1 MKETVT
7 VFEQHTP
14 YPKFSNFKDARNHYV
29 DLYWKIRGGE
39 TWDKNVYFPFK
50 DKHVWDKI
58 SDVIDEIIT
67 KNHCFDD
74 QNQGIYVET
83 YDDETK
89 TNSYNNSKTLEFE
102 MPLDKT
108 KFKIK
113 CELDITKADNIYFL
127 GYLSQEDDEDEKK
140 KMNLQFSISDS
151 EDGYFDS
158 SKQTTQFSINGVKV
172 RTFHFAYPLV
182 SSERMHDW
190 IEDDERLLNILKE
203 RGISQYNFDFGE
215 DQYSLYIPFFDSTV
229 CFGNPNYRDVNLVQ
243 KDDHGKWKILDMSI
257 YELLLYIDTDDDQVF
272 NIPMIN
278 SHLSSLYILISKESL
293 GYLRTVEKASDID
306 YSKVNVDV
314 LIAG

>member
-7 VFEQHTP
+7 VFEKHTP

-29 DLYWKIRGGE
+29 DLYWKIHGGE

-74 QNQGIYVET
+74 QNHGIYVET

-215 DQYSLYIPFFDSTV
+215 DQYSFL
-229 CFGNPNYRDVNLVQ
+229 
-243 KDDHGKWKILDMSI
+243 
-257 YELLLYIDTDDDQVF
+257 
-272 NIPMIN
+272 
-278 SHLSSLYILISKESL
+278 
-293 GYLRTVEKASDID
+293 
-306 YSKVNVDV
+306 
-314 LIAG
+314 